1 VIIQV
6 PPTGS
11 PNSAIAL
18 VGEQPGK
25 YEIIQKKPF
34 VGPAGRQLDECLNAA
49 GISRHECYITNVI
62 KDLMHPLVYYIDLS
76 KRPPR
81 VSPAG
86 QECIDFLE
94 EELKKCS
101 ANVIV
106 PIGNIALFAICGLVG
121 ITKYRGS
128 VLESTLCFG
137 RKTIATLHPAT
148 IIPPKNQYLNRHL
161 IIYDLKRAKAQSTL
175 PEIEYTPRNLVLR
188 PSYSEV
194 ILELKGLEYEG
205 LNGTVIF
212 YDIELFN
219 EEVSCISFSCQPR
232 RAICIP
238 FIHSQGD
245 YFTVEQETEVWRRIG
260 AILENRKIRKGGQNI
275 AFDSH
280 FLLRKYGIKARNLD
294 DTMVA
299 QKILFPDYPVGLQF
313 ITTMYTDIPYYKDD
327 GKRWFRVGGSWEA
340 LWRYNSLDSISCAE
354 ALPKQKLD
362 LERMDNLIT
371 YDRQTKII
379 EPLVY
384 MMERGIRVDVEGM
397 RKEGERCE
405 RKIEELQGELNAVAG
420 RELNPNSSQ
429 QLVQYFYVEKG
440 IPPYHKVTK
449 GESRI
454 TVDDTALSRLIRKG
468 IAEAS
473 LIREIRELGKLRS
486 NYLNLDKVDRDGRIR
501 CSYNPAGT
509 RFSRLSS
516 SENVFGTGMNM
527 QNWPH
532 KTLKF
537 LLPDKRYIYYSLD
550 MSQIENRIV
559 AYVGRIPQMIDAF
572 ENDIDVHRLTA
583 SLIFGKPAS
592 EISDEDGSSPLAG
605 GKYSERFWGKK
616 ANHALNYGLGYRKFA
631 LTHELPETEA
641 NWIVERYHTAY
652 PGVRQTYHA
661 MIREQLARDRTITN
675 LFGRKTLFLGQWGED
690 LFKEAYSCIPQGTTG
705 DKINEQGI
713 NFIYYN
719 QDRFRP
725 VELLIQVHD
734 SIGFQIPTSVSWER
748 HADCLIRI
756 KDSLETPLVWR
767 EREFVVPADLTM
779 GLNFHKEGDLCITI
793 KHKNFPSTK
802 EKLAQMLK
810 ENYDKLCHRAASLEI
825 G

>member
-1 VIIQV
+1 MIIQV

-62 KDLMHPLVYYIDLS
+62 KDLMHPLAYYIDLS

-86 QECIDFLE
+86 QECIDFLK
-94 EELKKCS
+94 EELEKCS

-106 PIGNIALFAICGLVG
+106 PTGNIALFAICGLVG

-161 IIYDLKRAKAQSTL
+161 IIYDLKRAKAQSAL

-188 PSYSEV
+188 PSYSEA
-194 ILELKGLEYEG
+194 IDELEHLRQKGLEG
-205 LNGTVIF
+205 ATIF

-219 EEVSCISFSCQPR
+219 EEVSCISFSYRPR

-245 YFTVEQETEVWRRIG
+245 YFTIEQEAEIWRRIG
-260 AILENRKIRKGGQNI
+260 AILENREIRKGGQNI

-280 FLLRKYGIKARNLD
+280 WLLHKYGIKARNLD

-354 ALPKQKLD
+354 ALPKQMLD
-362 LERMDNLIT
+362 LKRMDNLIT
-371 YDRQTKII
+371 YERQTKII

-384 MMERGIRVDVEGM
+384 MMKRGIRVDVEGM

-405 RKIEELQGELNAVAG
+405 REIERLQGELNAVAG
-420 RELNPNSSQ
+420 KELNPNSSQ

-454 TVDDTALSRLIRKG
+454 TVDDTALTRLARKG
-468 IAEAS
+468 VAEAPI
-473 LIREIRELGKLRS
+473 IREIRGLGKLRS
-486 NYLNLDKVDRDGRIR
+486 NYLNLSKIDRDGRIR

-532 KTLKF
+532 SMLRF
-537 LLPDKRYIYYSLD
+537 LLPDEGYIYYSFDL
-550 MSQIENRIV
+550 SQIENRIV
-559 AYVGRIPQMIDAF
+559 AYVGRIPQMIEAF
-572 ENDIDVHRLTA
+572 ENDIDVHKLTA
-583 SLIFGKPAS
+583 ALIFNKPAS
-592 EISDEDGSSPLAG
+592 EISDEDGSASIG
-605 GKYSERFWGKK
+605 NGRHSERFWGKK
-616 ANHALNYGLGYRKFA
+616 ANHALNYGMGYSKFA
-631 LTHELPETEA
+631 LVNEMSETEA
-641 NWIVERYHTAY
+641 KWIIERYHSAY
-652 PGVRQTYHA
+652 PGVRQTYHS

-705 DKINEQGI
+705 DKINEQGL

-719 QDRFRP
+719 QQWFSA

-734 SIGFQIPTSVSWER
+734 SIGFQLP
-748 HADCLIRI
+748 ADLPLAAQADILFRI
-756 KDSLETPLVWR
+756 KASLETPLVWR
-767 EREFVVPADLTM
+767 EREFVVPADLSM
-779 GLNFHKEGDLCITI
+779 GLNLHKEGDLSITI
-793 KHKNFPSTK
+793 KHKDFPTTIAG
-802 EKLAQMLK
+802 LAERLK
-810 ENYDKLCHRAASLEI
+810 QGYDKIIVKTRRN